1 MKKKKLD
8 LDKWEEWKA
17 FALSDVE
24 RAIKNGTID
33 YIDLNITYKDGSK
46 SYLSWFEKITN
57 DNNN

>member
-1 MKKKKLD
+1 MKKKKPN

-46 SYLSWFEKITN
+46 TYLSWFEKITN